1 MLDKL
6 KIAIVWEQKEWGGVD
21 SYLSYMINSWPN
33 DQDSFVIFYNKQ
45 NKGAIRLKKILKN
58 DVDVSFREIRSSFR
72 FKDSVNSLDV

>member
-45 NKGAIRLKKILKN
+45 NKGAIRLKKY
-58 DVDVSFREIRSSFR
+58 
-72 FKDSVNSLDV
+72 